1 MKSLRSIAL
10 LPYEYG
16 SSPIHYSVD
25 TVLRAMEVHGDK
37 LLVSSG
43 KFLSVSEVRDRFA
56 PWRPVRP
63 RIAYDVCISHS
74 EESLDTEFARSLF
87 DRLSLESITT
97 QNRPVHALLDCNAL
111 KLGDNINTAFTS
123 ALLNSSVVVV
133 VVSPSALAR
142 LSLIRPED
150 ELHFLVD
157 WLLAIEAYAAKVCI
171 GVLRI
176 HEYAMADPP
185 ICTLLTNY

>member
-1 MKSLRSIAL
+1 
-10 LPYEYG
+10 
-16 SSPIHYSVD
+16 
-25 TVLRAMEVHGDK
+25 
-37 LLVSSG
+37 
-43 KFLSVSEVRDRFA
+43 
-56 PWRPVRP
+56 
-63 RIAYDVCISHS
+63 
-74 EESLDTEFARSLF
+74 LDTEFARSLF

-111 KLGDNINTAFTS
+111 KLGDNINTAFPS
-123 ALLNSSVVVV
+123 ALLNSSVVVA

-157 WLLAIEAYAAKVCI
+157 WLLAIEAYAAKVRI